1 MVTSVILLGSI
12 LSTILDALHRRAQ
25 SVRMQEMLQHKLD
38 RDLLLRLDRDNNGAD
53 PTRSPTFRTPPGSR
67 AQQYNTTPTPTHCSP
82 STLPTPASFRERPP
96 LAAPLESAASDP
108 IAAPLPAPFPLCPS
122 APLPAPSPS
131 PHRALPNDGL
141 LGGNGGVGTSWRV
154 RSWRVCGAG
163 VVGKT
168 EFVLGMLESLGIVS
182 ASDYQPF
189 LDQFAQLD
197 RTGDGQLS
205 RDDVSELLDAN
216 RRRARQQAE
225 AAEVPH
231 AQRSSRQRLDAHA
244 RDLVVPT
251 FFACFGFLW
260 FSTFGFVLSVA
271 GLLLGL
277 AVGGLLGSP
286 PGKRST
292 YQRVIALLAA
302 SAACL
307 MLGISLLLVFLHDSS
322 VYLSIDPVMASR
334 LYGALD
340 AKSHTVP
347 LPPAQRAAVGEGLR
361 QTMRNPFALLLFVVY
376 VAYFSYA
383 LLVVTLTARCC
394 AQVMRE
400 CDQASVLA
408 FERHGAA
415 ATGAPATGAPAA
427 GAPLKPTPTRRAQSS
442 GAMLRHS
449 EGGQWPTSGGR
460 VRVPAESER

>member
-1 MVTSVILLGSI
+1 MTISDAFYHCIMTATTVGLGDIAPLTQSGRAYGIVHMVTSVILLGSI

-38 RDLLLRLDRDNNGAD
+38 RDLLLRLDRDNN
-53 PTRSPTFRTPPGSR
+53 
-67 AQQYNTTPTPTHCSP
+67 
-82 STLPTPASFRERPP
+82 
-96 LAAPLESAASDP
+96 
-108 IAAPLPAPFPLCPS
+108 
-122 APLPAPSPS
+122 
-131 PHRALPNDGL
+131 
-141 LGGNGGVGTSWRV
+141 
-154 RSWRVCGAG
+154 G